1 MRTSAALVVVGTAF
15 VVAQLV
21 WPLRLDPNA
30 WVSMGLVFLGLLAV
44 ATGVA
49 LGLIAGTALY
59 RTAVLIGSLG
69 IAVMLFG
76 LTARLHARPDV
87 PVPSPT
93 ENELVF
99 GFGLAV
105 FAASWFL
112 GGFAIR
118 RASRRS
124 RPMAP

>member
-1 MRTSAALVVVGTAF
+1 MRTSAALVVVGTAL

-30 WVSMGLVFLGLLAV
+30 WVSMSPVFLGLLAV
-44 ATGVA
+44 ATGIV

-59 RTAVLIGSLG
+59 RVSVLAGAFG
-69 IAVMLFG
+69 IAVMFFG
-76 LTARLHARPDV
+76 LTAPLHARPDL

-93 ENELVF
+93 ENELVL

-105 FAASWFL
+105 FAASWLL
-112 GGFAIR
+112 GGFAVK
-118 RASRRS
+118 RAKRRS
-124 RPMAP
+124 RPATS